1 MVKEGEGIT
10 KEVLTA
16 EDLARY
22 LGFNRNWIYRQAEAG
37 ELPGVKLGKSWR
49 FKRSVIDRW
58 LEERIERES
67 QRFAG
72 PKAKAEAGLG
82 LEVQPEAKKRA
93 HAHVPTSTQREAR
106 VEVELEELP
115 PEAAELLERVFKVIK
130 SHPRGVTLPKIG
142 EELGVEW
149 RRLTS
154 FVNRLVEE
162 GRVKRS
168 GPPGRMYFP
177 VE

>member
-37 ELPGVKLGKSWR
+37 EIPGVKLGKSWR
-49 FKRSVIDRW
+49 FKKSVIDRW
-58 LEERIERES
+58 LEERILSKPKAEGEARIEA
-67 QRFAG
+67 RV
-72 PKAKAEAGLG
+72 KAKAEEG
-82 LEVQPEAKKRA
+82 
-93 HAHVPTSTQREAR
+93 
-106 VEVELEELP
+106 ELP
-115 PEAAELLERVFKVIK
+115 PEAALLLERVFGVIK
-130 SHPRGVTLPKIG
+130 SHPRGITLPKIG
-142 EELGVEW
+142 EELGLDW
-149 RRLTS
+149 RRLTY

>member
-58 LEERIERES
+58 LEERILS
-67 QRFAG
+67 K
-72 PKAKAEAGLG
+72 PKA
-82 LEVQPEAKKRA
+82 EVEAKVK
-93 HAHVPTSTQREAR
+93 AR
-106 VEVELEELP
+106 VEEEELP
-115 PEAAELLERVFKVIK
+115 PEATLLLERVFEVIRG
-130 SHPRGVTLPKIG
+130 HPKGVTLPKIG
-142 EELGVEW
+142 EELGLDW
-149 RRLTS
+149 RRLTY

-168 GPPGRMYFP
+168 EPPGRMYFP
-177 VE
+177 IE

>member
-22 LGFNRNWIYRQAEAG
+22 LGFNRNWIYRQAKAG
-37 ELPGVKLGKSWR
+37 EIPGVKLGKSWR
-49 FKRSVIDRW
+49 FKKSVIDRW
-58 LEERIERES
+58 LEERILSKPKAEGE
-67 QRFAG
+67 AG
-72 PKAKAEAGLG
+72 VEARVKAKAEAGS
-82 LEVQPEAKKRA
+82 EVKVRA
-93 HAHVPTSTQREAR
+93 E
-106 VEVELEELP
+106 EEELP
-115 PEAAELLERVFKVIK
+115 PEAALLLERVFEVIRG
-130 SHPRGVTLPKIG
+130 HPRGVTLPKIG
-142 EELGVEW
+142 EELGVDW
-149 RRLTS
+149 RRLTY

-162 GRVKRS
+162 GRVRRS

>member
-1 MVKEGEGIT
+1 MGGEDEGIT

-37 ELPGVKLGKSWR
+37 EIPGVKLGKSWR

-58 LEERIERES
+58 LEERILSKPKAEGE
-67 QRFAG
+67 AG
-72 PKAKAEAGLG
+72 VEARVKAKAKAEAET
-82 LEVQPEAKKRA
+82 EVKA
-93 HAHVPTSTQREAR
+93 
-106 VEVELEELP
+106 ELP
-115 PEAAELLERVFKVIK
+115 PEAAELLERVFEVIK
-130 SHPRGVTLPKIG
+130 SHPKGVTLPKIG
-142 EELGVEW
+142 AELGLEW
-149 RRLTS
+149 RRLTY

>member
-1 MVKEGEGIT
+1 MAMAEAEAGEEV

-16 EDLARY
+16 EELARY

-37 ELPGVKLGKSWR
+37 EIPGVKLGKSWR

-58 LEERIERES
+58 LEERILPKPK
-67 QRFAG
+67 AG
-72 PKAKAEAGLG
+72 GEVRVEAKVKAKIEAGIKAEVKAKAE
-82 LEVQPEAKKRA
+82 E
-93 HAHVPTSTQREAR
+93 
-106 VEVELEELP
+106 EELP
-115 PEAAELLERVFKVIK
+115 PEATLLLERVFKVIK
-130 SHPRGVTLPKIG
+130 SHPKGVTLPKIG
-142 EELGVEW
+142 EELGLDW
-149 RRLTS
+149 RRLTY

-162 GRVKRS
+162 GRVRRS

>member
-58 LEERIERES
+58 LEERILSKPKAES
-67 QRFAG
+67 EAG
-72 PKAKAEAGLG
+72 VEARVKAKAE
-82 LEVQPEAKKRA
+82 
-93 HAHVPTSTQREAR
+93 
-106 VEVELEELP
+106 EELRRAPARGRRAPREGLRGDQEPSQGCNP
-115 PEAAELLERVFKVIK
+115 PQDR
-130 SHPRGVTLPKIG
+130 
-142 EELGVEW
+142 
-149 RRLTS
+149 
-154 FVNRLVEE
+154 
-162 GRVKRS
+162 
-168 GPPGRMYFP
+168 
-177 VE
+177 

>member
-58 LEERIERES
+58 LEERILS
-67 QRFAG
+67 KPKAG
-72 PKAKAEAGLG
+72 VEARVKAKAEART
-82 LEVQPEAKKRA
+82 EVKAKVRA
-93 HAHVPTSTQREAR
+93 E
-106 VEVELEELP
+106 EGELP
-115 PEAAELLERVFKVIK
+115 PEAAELLERVFGVIK

-142 EELGVEW
+142 EELGLDW
-149 RRLTS
+149 RRLTY

-162 GRVKRS
+162 GRVRRS

>member
-37 ELPGVKLGKSWR
+37 EIPGVKLGKSWR

-58 LEERIERES
+58 LEERILSKPKAES
-67 QRFAG
+67 EAG
-72 PKAKAEAGLG
+72 IEARVKAKAKAEAEA
-82 LEVQPEAKKRA
+82 EVK
-93 HAHVPTSTQREAR
+93 AR
-106 VEVELEELP
+106 VEEELP
-115 PEAAELLERVFKVIK
+115 PEAALLLERVFEVIK
-130 SHPRGVTLPKIG
+130 SHPKGVTLPKIG
-142 EELGVEW
+142 EELGVDW
-149 RRLTS
+149 RRLTY

>member
-37 ELPGVKLGKSWR
+37 EIPGVKLGKSWR

-58 LEERIERES
+58 LEERILSKPKAEGE
-67 QRFAG
+67 AG
-72 PKAKAEAGLG
+72 VEARVKAKAEAGS
-82 LEVQPEAKKRA
+82 EVKVRA
-93 HAHVPTSTQREAR
+93 E
-106 VEVELEELP
+106 EEELP
-115 PEAAELLERVFKVIK
+115 PEAALLLERVFEVIRG
-130 SHPRGVTLPKIG
+130 HPRGVTLPKIG
-142 EELGVEW
+142 EELGLDW
-149 RRLTS
+149 RRLTY

-162 GRVKRS
+162 GRVRRS

>member
-16 EDLARY
+16 EELARY

-49 FKRSVIDRW
+49 FKRFKRSVIDRW
-58 LEERIERES
+58 LEERILSKPEAEGEAEVEARV
-67 QRFAG
+67 
-72 PKAKAEAGLG
+72 KAKAEAEA
-82 LEVQPEAKKRA
+82 EVK
-93 HAHVPTSTQREAR
+93 AR
-106 VEVELEELP
+106 VEEGELP
-115 PEAAELLERVFKVIK
+115 PEAALLLERVFGVIK
-130 SHPRGVTLPKIG
+130 SHPRGLTLPKIG
-142 EELGVEW
+142 EELGVDW
-149 RRLTS
+149 RRLTY

-162 GRVKRS
+162 GRVRRS

>member
-37 ELPGVKLGKSWR
+37 EIPGVKLGKSWR

-58 LEERIERES
+58 LEERILSKPKAEGE
-67 QRFAG
+67 AG
-72 PKAKAEAGLG
+72 VEARVKAKAEAEA
-82 LEVQPEAKKRA
+82 EVKAKVRA
-93 HAHVPTSTQREAR
+93 E
-106 VEVELEELP
+106 EELP
-115 PEAAELLERVFKVIK
+115 PEATLLLERVFKVIK
-130 SHPRGVTLPKIG
+130 SHPKGVTLPKIG
-142 EELGVEW
+142 EELGLDW

-162 GRVKRS
+162 GRVRRS
-168 GPPGRMYFP
+168 EPPGRMYFP
-177 VE
+177 IE

>member
-1 MVKEGEGIT
+1 ME

-16 EDLARY
+16 EDLAHY

-58 LEERIERES
+58 LEERILSKPKAEGE
-67 QRFAG
+67 AG
-72 PKAKAEAGLG
+72 VEARVKAKAEAGT
-82 LEVQPEAKKRA
+82 EVKA
-93 HAHVPTSTQREAR
+93 EAR
-106 VEVELEELP
+106 AEEGELP
-115 PEAAELLERVFKVIK
+115 PEAALLLERVFGVIK
-130 SHPRGVTLPKIG
+130 SHPKGVTLPKIG
-142 EELGVEW
+142 EELGVDW
-149 RRLTS
+149 RRLTY

-177 VE
+177 IE

>member
-1 MVKEGEGIT
+1 ME

-16 EDLARY
+16 EDLAHY

-37 ELPGVKLGKSWR
+37 EIPGVKLGKSWR

-58 LEERIERES
+58 LEERILS
-67 QRFAG
+67 K
-72 PKAKAEAGLG
+72 PKAESEAG
-82 LEVQPEAKKRA
+82 V
-93 HAHVPTSTQREAR
+93 EAR
-106 VEVELEELP
+106 VKAKPKAEIEAEVRAEEGELP

-130 SHPRGVTLPKIG
+130 SHPKGLTLPKIG
-142 EELGVEW
+142 SQLGLDW
-149 RRLTS
+149 RRLTY

-162 GRVKRS
+162 GRVRRS

>member
-1 MVKEGEGIT
+1 ME

-16 EDLARY
+16 EDLAHY
-22 LGFNRNWIYRQAEAG
+22 LGFNKNWIYRQAEAG

-58 LEERIERES
+58 LEERILSKPKAEGE
-67 QRFAG
+67 AG
-72 PKAKAEAGLG
+72 VEARVKAKAEART
-82 LEVQPEAKKRA
+82 EVK
-93 HAHVPTSTQREAR
+93 AR
-106 VEVELEELP
+106 VEEGELP
-115 PEAAELLERVFKVIK
+115 PEAAELLERVFEVIRG
-130 SHPRGVTLPKIG
+130 HPKGVTLPKIG
-142 EELGVEW
+142 KELGLDW

-162 GRVKRS
+162 GRVRRS

-177 VE
+177 IE